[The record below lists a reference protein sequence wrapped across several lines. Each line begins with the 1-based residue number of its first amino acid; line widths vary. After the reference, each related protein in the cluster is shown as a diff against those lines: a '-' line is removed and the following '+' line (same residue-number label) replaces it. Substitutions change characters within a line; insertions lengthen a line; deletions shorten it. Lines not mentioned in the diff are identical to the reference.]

1 MEEVLSPFI
10 KKSNSK
16 LSIVS
21 KKEHNYRYR
30 PTNIGPIQQKKLPS
44 LLYVDYSSPHTSSW
58 KVNVMDAL
66 KHCYDGGVPRGG
78 KKGRAHV

>member
-1 MEEVLSPFI
+1 MEGVLSPFI

-30 PTNIGPIQQKKLPS
+30 PTNIGPIQQKKITI
-44 LLYVDYSSPHTSSW
+44 SPI
-58 KVNVMDAL
+58 
-66 KHCYDGGVPRGG
+66 RGLF
-78 KKGRAHV
+78 